1 MRTTTGMVGAMVLAA
16 GMGPAQAEDDTRLNG
31 LWKLVSYEVEV
42 RQNGEK
48 LPVMGKQPTGYAY
61 VTPEKRIFF
70 ILAGEGRK
78 PAETEAQ
85 RAALMSTL
93 VSYSGKIS
101 LDGDSWTAD
110 VDVAWD
116 PKWVGTKQTRM
127 FKIEGDR
134 LQVLTPWRVMP
145 NWADRGE
152 TRSIVTF
159 ERGKE

>member
-70 ILAGEGRK
+70 ILTGEGRK
-78 PAETEAQ
+78 PA
-85 RAALMSTL
+85 
-93 VSYSGKIS
+93 
-101 LDGDSWTAD
+101 
-110 VDVAWD
+110 
-116 PKWVGTKQTRM
+116 
-127 FKIEGDR
+127 
-134 LQVLTPWRVMP
+134 
-145 NWADRGE
+145 
-152 TRSIVTF
+152 
-159 ERGKE
+159 